1 MLKKNLVQIG
11 INLLISLPDDGVYDV
26 PAKIDTGADSS
37 AIWASQIEVNDGEL
51 SFVLFEKDS
60 PHYTGKVIK
69 TKEFTTSK
77 IKNSFGHVERRYKV
91 KLKAEIAGRLINVRF
106 TLANRGN
113 NSYSVLI
120 GRKTLHGKFLVDV
133 SHKHIEVIE

>member
-11 INLLISLPDDGVYDV
+11 INLLISLPDEGISGVE
-26 PAKIDTGADSS
+26 AKIDTGADSS
-37 AIWASQIEVNDGEL
+37 AIWASQIKEEDDSL
-51 SFVLFEKDS
+51 SFVLFDKDS
-60 PHYTGKVIK
+60 PNYTGKIITTNDYSTIK
-69 TKEFTTSK
+69 V
-77 IKNSFGHVERRYKV
+77 KNSFGQVEERFKV
-91 KLKAEIAGRLINVRF
+91 KLKTDIAGRVINVKF

-133 SHKHIEVIE
+133 SHQHIQVIE